1 MFGGAGGA
9 EVVRH
14 YLFVKPLALKIMLA
28 LTCIEG
34 AV

>member
-1 MFGGAGGA
+1 MSGGAGGA
-9 EVVRH
+9 EIVRQ

-28 LTCIEG
+28 LTSIER